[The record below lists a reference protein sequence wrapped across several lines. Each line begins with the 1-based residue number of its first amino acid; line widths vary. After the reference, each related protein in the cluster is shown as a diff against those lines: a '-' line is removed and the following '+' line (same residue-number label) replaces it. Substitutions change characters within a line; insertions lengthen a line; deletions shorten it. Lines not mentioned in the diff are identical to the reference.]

1 MNIIQQLKERWK
13 GRKERNFLGS
23 HGCISWREYER
34 KYDPDVGYMARW
46 AHSFYHGYDYIFPL
60 ESRGIVDL
68 EFSPRA
74 YHTLVDQMTEWCEKN
89 CAGKWRNDWHRGFW
103 DHQGNFEFNGIGG
116 TDLMFF
122 AFKESKDF
130 VAFRLVW
137 E

>member
-23 HGCISWREYER
+23 HGCVSWREYER

-46 AHSFYHGYDYIFPL
+46 AHTYYYGYPYVWHLSD
-60 ESRGIVDL
+60 SGIPFQNSKGEYWDQIEV
-68 EFSPRA
+68 
-74 YHTLVDQMTEWCEKN
+74 LVDWCEKN

-130 VAFRLVW
+130 MTFRLVW